1 MARGGIQLYGME
13 NDRIFVEID
22 QKLNELGVSVYFRS
36 NSINGSNLA
45 KVMMQI
51 LLFLL
56 QNWVILFIYEL
67 ITDSI

>member
-1 MARGGIQLYGME
+1 MARGGIQLSGME
-13 NDRIFVEID
+13 NDRILVEIE

-56 QNWVILFIYEL
+56 QN
-67 ITDSI
+67 